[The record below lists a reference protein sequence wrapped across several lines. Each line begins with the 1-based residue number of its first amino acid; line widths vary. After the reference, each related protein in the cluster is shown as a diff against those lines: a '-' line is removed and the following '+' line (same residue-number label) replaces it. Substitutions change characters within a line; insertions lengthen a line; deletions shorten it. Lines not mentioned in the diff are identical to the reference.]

1 MLFLTIISI
10 RDLVFRENE
19 SSLTEIDLLQA
30 IRGIERAIDDD

>member
-19 SSLTEIDLLQA
+19 SSPTEIDLLQA
-30 IRGIERAIDDD
+30 ILGIERAIADD